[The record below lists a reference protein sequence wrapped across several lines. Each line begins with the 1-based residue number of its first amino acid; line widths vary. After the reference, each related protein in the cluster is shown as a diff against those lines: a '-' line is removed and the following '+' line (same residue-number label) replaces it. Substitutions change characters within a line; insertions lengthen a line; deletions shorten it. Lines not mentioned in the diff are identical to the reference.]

1 MSGGTAA
8 GKTIGILLYLID
20 LAQSDEKP
28 TLTSIVSESFPH
40 LKRGV
45 MRDFLNI
52 MEECRR
58 FKDERWNKTDY
69 IYTFGTGS
77 KIEFFSADQPGKVR
91 GPRRQRLFLNEA
103 NNISHEVFDQLEV
116 RTEEFIFIDYNPISE
131 FWAYTELIGKR
142 DDVDFIT
149 LTYKDNEALNE
160 DIVRTIE
167 QRKNKTGWWKIYGLG
182 ELGESEQKIYKGW
195 QIVDELPHEA
205 RLERYWLD
213 FGYTND
219 ETAIGAIYYYNG
231 GYILDEVCYQ
241 KELSNKQIADI
252 LKNVKPA
259 LTIADSAEPKSI
271 AEIKS
276 YGVNILP
283 CEKGPDSVRQGIQ
296 LVQEQQ
302 ISVTKQSVNVIK
314 EYHNYLW
321 ETDRDGKVIN
331 IPQGIWDH
339 HMSGIRYVFSS
350 LVPLKRRQEFI
361 RSLPRPVF
369 RAKVNPAE

>member
-1 MSGGTAA
+1 MFEKQEVAFVRTGAVEKIINLEKRIRIVSGGTAA

-131 FWAYTELIGKR
+131 FWAYTEIIGKR

-195 QIVDELPHEA
+195 EIVDELPHEA

-213 FGYTND
+213 FGYTDD

-321 ETDRDGKVIN
+321 ETDRDGKI
-331 IPQGIWDH
+331 G
-339 HMSGIRYVFSS
+339 
-350 LVPLKRRQEFI
+350 
-361 RSLPRPVF
+361 
-369 RAKVNPAE
+369 RAH